1 MKPLRLKAEGAKR
14 ESIKSEQ
21 STFVAQIQ
29 VDTGVYHLDQPY
41 DYSIPSQ
48 LIDQVSIGVRVQVPF
63 GGREVEG
70 LILGIADGS
79 AIGGLKPIS
88 KVISSISIASTDLLS
103 LIGEVAQAWAAN
115 PYDLIRSAIPPRV
128 ASVEKEIWIE
138 PEIKRISTKER
149 REFLQLPSHR
159 NPLEALSEL
168 IGKQSGKGSL
178 LVIVPDSRSITRL
191 KSLNP
196 DALVLDSSL
205 DRTDRYRNFLQAK
218 YSTENLVIGTRS
230 AVFAD
235 IPDLVQIIIFD
246 EGSEHFFEQRTPG
259 WNARDVAL
267 IRAKL
272 QKVDFLAVGFAP
284 SAEVARQIESGEIK
298 FRATK
303 SRINVESYQQEFQ
316 ELLPGRI
323 IPAIRSALKVGPVL
337 FLASRKGYAQ
347 ALSCSKCRNL
357 SLCTCGSRLLKKS
370 ASAPIEC
377 SLCDNKYP
385 DWSCT
390 WCTGKVPYLLSRGT
404 TRYSQEIG
412 GAFPGVK
419 ISLSEGDSTLEDH
432 SLTEGIVIATPGSAP
447 YVTGGYSAVVVL
459 DAEGLLNESDLKSL
473 ERAQQLI
480 FSQGGFISKDGK
492 ILLVISHSSP
502 MIGAL
507 SSWKPSLLA
516 HRELEERRETG
527 LPPYAKAVSIDVA
540 GNETQQLIRGFQAA
554 KEDGRLPR
562 ALRILGPIQM
572 KGEMHRIVLL
582 GPLEEAQSLV
592 ALIHEYQRRRSASK
606 KNLLAMRIDPYSIT
620 K

>member
-1 MKPLRLKAEGAKR
+1 MKPLRLKAEVAKR

-606 KNLLAMRIDPYSIT
+606 KSLLAMRIDPYSIT

>member
-1 MKPLRLKAEGAKR
+1 MKPLRLKAEVAKR
-14 ESIKSEQ
+14 ESIRSEQ

-48 LIDQVSIGVRVQVPF
+48 LIDQVSIGIRVQVPF

-70 LILGIADGS
+70 LVLGIADGS

-88 KVISSISIASTDLLS
+88 KVISSISVASSDLLN
-103 LIGEVAQAWAAN
+103 LIEEVAQTWAAN

-128 ASVEKEIWIE
+128 ASVEKEVWRA
-138 PEIKRISTKER
+138 PEIKGISTKER

-272 QKVDFLAVGFAP
+272 QTVDFVAVGFAP
-284 SAEVARQIESGEIK
+284 SAEVARQIESGEVK

-412 GAFPGVK
+412 RAFPGVK
-419 ISLSEGDSTLEDH
+419 ISLSEGDSILEDN

-459 DAEGLLNESDLKSL
+459 DADGLLNESDLKSL

-502 MIGAL
+502 IIGAL

-562 ALRILGPIQM
+562 ALRILGPIQL
-572 KGEMHRIVLL
+572 KGEMQRIVLL
-582 GPLEEAQSLV
+582 GPLDEAQSLV

-606 KNLLAMRIDPYSIT
+606 KSLLAMRIDPYSIT

>member
-1 MKPLRLKAEGAKR
+1 MKPLRLKAEVAKR
-14 ESIKSEQ
+14 ESIRSEQ

-48 LIDQVSIGVRVQVPF
+48 LIDQVSIGIRVQVPF

-70 LILGIADGS
+70 LVLGIADGS

-88 KVISSISIASTDLLS
+88 KVISSISVASSDLLN
-103 LIGEVAQAWAAN
+103 LIEEVAQAWAAN

-128 ASVEKEIWIE
+128 ASVEKEVWRA
-138 PEIKRISTKER
+138 PEIKGISTKER

-272 QKVDFLAVGFAP
+272 QTVDFVAVGFAP
-284 SAEVARQIESGEIK
+284 SAEVARQIESGEVK

-412 GAFPGVK
+412 RAFPGVK
-419 ISLSEGDSTLEDH
+419 ISLSEGDSILEDN

-459 DAEGLLNESDLKSL
+459 DADGLLNESDLKSL
-473 ERAQQLI
+473 ERAQQLV

-562 ALRILGPIQM
+562 ALRILGPIQL
-572 KGEMHRIVLL
+572 KGEMQRIVLL
-582 GPLEEAQSLV
+582 GPLDEAQSLV

-606 KNLLAMRIDPYSIT
+606 KSLLAMRIDPYSIT

>member
-1 MKPLRLKAEGAKR
+1 MKPLRLKAEVAKR
-14 ESIKSEQ
+14 ESIRSEQ

-41 DYSIPSQ
+41 DYSIPNQ
-48 LIDQVSIGVRVQVPF
+48 LIDQVSIGIRVQVPF

-70 LILGIADGS
+70 LILSVADGS
-79 AIGGLKPIS
+79 AIGGLKAIS
-88 KVISSISIASTDLLS
+88 KVISPIPVASSDLLS
-103 LIGEVAQAWAAN
+103 LIKEVAQAWAAN

-128 ASVEKEIWIE
+128 ASVEKEIWIA

-159 NPLEALSEL
+159 NPYEALSEL
-168 IGKQSGKGSL
+168 IAKQSGKGSL
-178 LVIVPDSRSITRL
+178 LVIVPDFRSISRL

-205 DRTDRYRNFLQAK
+205 DRSDRYRNFLQAK
-218 YSTENLVIGTRS
+218 YSTETLVIGTRS

-235 IPDLVQIIIFD
+235 IPELAQIIIFD
-246 EGSEHFFEQRTPG
+246 EGSEHLFEQRTPG

-267 IRAKL
+267 IRSKL

-303 SRINVESYQQEFQ
+303 SRVNVESYQQEFQ

-347 ALSCSKCRNL
+347 AISCSKCRNL
-357 SLCTCGSRLLKKS
+357 SLCTCGSRLVKKS

-390 WCTGKVPYLLSRGT
+390 WCSGKVPYLLSRGT

-412 GAFPGVK
+412 RAFPGVK
-419 ISLSEGDSTLEDH
+419 ISLSEGDSILEDH
-432 SLTEGIVIATPGSAP
+432 LLNEGIVISTPGSAP
-447 YVTGGYSAVVVL
+447 YVFGGYSAVVVL
-459 DAEGLLNESDLKSL
+459 DSDGLLNESDLKSL

-480 FSQGGFISKDGK
+480 FSQGGFLSKDGK

-502 MIGAL
+502 IIGAL

-527 LPPYAKAVSIDVA
+527 LPPYVKAISIDVA
-540 GNETQQLIRGFQAA
+540 TNEAQQLIRGFHAA

-572 KGEMHRIVLL
+572 KGEMQRIVLL
-582 GPLEEAQSLV
+582 GPLEEAHSLV
-592 ALIHEYQRRRSASK
+592 VLIHEYQRRRSASK
-606 KNLLAMRIDPYSIT
+606 KSLLAMRIDPYSIT

>member
-1 MKPLRLKAEGAKR
+1 MKPLRLKAEVAKR
-14 ESIKSEQ
+14 ESTASEQ
-21 STFVAQIQ
+21 SNLVAQIQ

-48 LIDQVSIGVRVQVPF
+48 LIDHVSIGVRVQVPF

-88 KVISSISIASTDLLS
+88 KVISSISIASPDLLS
-103 LIGEVAQAWAAN
+103 LIEEVAQAWAAN

-138 PEIKRISTKER
+138 PEIKRISTQER
-149 REFLQLPSHR
+149 GEFLQLPSHR
-159 NPLEALSEL
+159 NPFEALSEL
-168 IGKQSGKGSL
+168 IAKQSGKGSL
-178 LVIVPDSRSITRL
+178 LVIVPDSRSISRL
-191 KSLNP
+191 ISLNP

-205 DRTDRYRNFLQAK
+205 DRTDRYRNFLHAK

-235 IPDLVQIIIFD
+235 IPDLAQIILFD
-246 EGSEHFFEQRTPG
+246 EGSEHLFEQRTPG

-272 QKVDFLAVGFAP
+272 QKIDLLAVGFAP

-303 SRINVESYQQEFQ
+303 SRVNVESFQQEFQ

-323 IPAIRSALKVGPVL
+323 IPAIRSALKIGPVL

-347 ALSCSKCRNL
+347 AISCSKCRNL

-390 WCTGKVPYLLSRGT
+390 WCSGKIPYLLSRGT
-404 TRYSQEIG
+404 MRYSQEIG
-412 GAFPGVK
+412 RAFPGVK

-447 YVTGGYSAVVVL
+447 YVVGGYSAVVVL
-459 DAEGLLNESDLKSL
+459 DADGLLNESDLKSL

-502 MIGAL
+502 IIGAL

-516 HRELEERRETG
+516 HRELEERKETG

-540 GNETQQLIRGFQAA
+540 ANETRQLIRGFEAA
-554 KEDGRLPR
+554 KEDCRLPR
-562 ALRILGPIQM
+562 ALRILGPIQL
-572 KGEMHRIVLL
+572 KGEMQRIVLL
-582 GPLEEAQSLV
+582 GPLKEAQSLV

-606 KNLLAMRIDPYSIT
+606 KSLLAMRIDPYSIT

>member
-1 MKPLRLKAEGAKR
+1 MKPLRLKAEVAKR
-14 ESIKSEQ
+14 ETLRSEQ
-21 STFVAQIQ
+21 STFVAKIQ
-29 VDTGVYHLDQPY
+29 VDTGIYHLDQPY

-48 LIDQVSIGVRVQVPF
+48 LIDQVATGVRVQVPF

-70 LILGIADGS
+70 LVLSVLEGS

-88 KVISSISIASTDLLS
+88 KVISPISVASVDLLN
-103 LIGEVAQAWAAN
+103 LILAVSQAWAAN
-115 PYDLIRSAIPPRV
+115 PYDLIRSAIPPRA
-128 ASVEKEIWIE
+128 ASVEKEVWIT
-138 PEIKRISTKER
+138 PEIRRISTKER

-159 NPLEALSEL
+159 NPYEALSEL
-168 IGKQSGKGSL
+168 IAKQSVKGSL
-178 LVIVPDSRSITRL
+178 LVIVPDSRSISRL

-196 DALVLDSSL
+196 RAIVLDSSL
-205 DRTDRYRNFLQAK
+205 DRTVRYRNFLQAK
-218 YSTENLVIGTRS
+218 YSTDNLVIGTRS

-235 IPDLVQIIIFD
+235 IPDLAQIILFD
-246 EGSEHFFEQRTPG
+246 EGSEHLFEQRTPG

-284 SAEVARQIESGEIK
+284 SAEVAREIESGDIK

-323 IPAIRSALKVGPVL
+323 IPAIRSALKAGPVL

-347 ALSCSKCRNL
+347 AISCSKCRNF

-377 SLCDNKYP
+377 SLCDNKFP
-385 DWSCT
+385 DWTCT
-390 WCTGKVPYLLSRGT
+390 WCSGKTPYLLSRGSR
-404 TRYSQEIG
+404 RYAQEIG
-412 GAFPGVK
+412 RAFAGVK
-419 ISLSEGDSTLEDH
+419 ISLSEGDSMLEDN
-432 SLTEGIVIATPGSAP
+432 SLNEGIVIATPGSAP
-447 YVTGGYSAVVVL
+447 YVPGGYSAVVVL
-459 DAEGLLNESDLKSL
+459 DAEVLLNESDLKSL

-480 FSQGGFISKDGK
+480 FSQAGFIGKDGK

-502 MIGAL
+502 IIGAL

-540 GNETQQLIRGFQAA
+540 ANETQQLIRGFQAA
-554 KEDGRLPR
+554 KDDGRLPS
-562 ALRILGPIQM
+562 ALRILGPIHM
-572 KGEMHRIVLL
+572 KGEMQRIVLL
-582 GPLEEAQSLV
+582 GPLDEAHSLV

-606 KNLLAMRIDPYSIT
+606 KSLLAMRIDPYSIT

>member
-1 MKPLRLKAEGAKR
+1 MKPLRLKAEVAKR
-14 ESIKSEQ
+14 ESIRSEQ

-48 LIDQVSIGVRVQVPF
+48 LIDQVSIGIRVQVPF

-70 LILGIADGS
+70 LVLGIADGS

-88 KVISSISIASTDLLS
+88 KVISSISVASSDLLN
-103 LIGEVAQAWAAN
+103 LIEEVAQTWAAN

-128 ASVEKEIWIE
+128 ASVEKEVWRA
-138 PEIKRISTKER
+138 PEIKGISTKER

-205 DRTDRYRNFLQAK
+205 DRTDRYRSFLQAK

-272 QKVDFLAVGFAP
+272 QTVDFVAVGFAP
-284 SAEVARQIESGEIK
+284 SAEVARQIESGEVK

-412 GAFPGVK
+412 RAFPGVK
-419 ISLSEGDSTLEDH
+419 ISLSEGDSILEDN

-459 DAEGLLNESDLKSL
+459 DADGLLNESDLKSL
-473 ERAQQLI
+473 ERAQQLV

-527 LPPYAKAVSIDVA
+527 LPPYAKAVSINVA

-562 ALRILGPIQM
+562 ALRILGPIQL
-572 KGEMHRIVLL
+572 KGEMQRIVLL
-582 GPLEEAQSLV
+582 GPLDEAQSLV

-606 KNLLAMRIDPYSIT
+606 KSLLAMRIDPYSIT

>member
-1 MKPLRLKAEGAKR
+1 MKPLRLKAEVAKR
-14 ESIKSEQ
+14 ESIRSEQ

-88 KVISSISIASTDLLS
+88 KVISSISVASSDLLN
-103 LIGEVAQAWAAN
+103 LIEEVAQTWAAN

-128 ASVEKEIWIE
+128 ASVEKEVWRA

-205 DRTDRYRNFLQAK
+205 DRTDRYRSFLQAK

-272 QKVDFLAVGFAP
+272 QKVDFLAVGFVP

-412 GAFPGVK
+412 RAFPGVK
-419 ISLSEGDSTLEDH
+419 ISLSEGDSILEDN

-459 DAEGLLNESDLKSL
+459 DADGLLNESDLKSL
-473 ERAQQLI
+473 ERVQQLV

-502 MIGAL
+502 IIGAL

-562 ALRILGPIQM
+562 ALRILGPIQL
-572 KGEMHRIVLL
+572 KGEMQRIVLL

-606 KNLLAMRIDPYSIT
+606 KSLLAMRIDPYSIT

>member
-1 MKPLRLKAEGAKR
+1 MKPLRLKAEVAKR
-14 ESIKSEQ
+14 ESLRADQ
-21 STFVAQIQ
+21 SNFVAQIQ

-48 LIDQVSIGVRVQVPF
+48 LIDHVSIGIRVQVPF

-70 LILGIADGS
+70 LVLNVVEGL

-88 KVISSISIASTDLLS
+88 KVISSISVASPDLLS
-103 LIGEVAQAWAAN
+103 LIEEVAQAWAAN

-128 ASVEKEIWIE
+128 ASVEKEVWRA
-138 PEIKRISTKER
+138 PEIKGISTKER

-205 DRTDRYRNFLQAK
+205 DRTDRYRSFLQAK

-272 QKVDFLAVGFAP
+272 QTVDFVAVGFAP
-284 SAEVARQIESGEIK
+284 SAEVARQIESGEVK

-412 GAFPGVK
+412 RAFPGVK
-419 ISLSEGDSTLEDH
+419 ISLSEGDSILEDN

-459 DAEGLLNESDLKSL
+459 DADGLLNESDLKSL

-507 SSWKPSLLA
+507 SFWKPSLLA

-562 ALRILGPIQM
+562 ALRILGPIQL
-572 KGEMHRIVLL
+572 KGEMQRIVLL
-582 GPLEEAQSLV
+582 GPLDEAQSLV

-606 KNLLAMRIDPYSIT
+606 KSLLAMRIDPYSIT

>member
-1 MKPLRLKAEGAKR
+1 MKPLRQKAEVAKR
-14 ESIKSEQ
+14 ESIRSEQ

-41 DYSIPSQ
+41 DYSIPNQ
-48 LIDQVSIGVRVQVPF
+48 LIDQVSIGIRVQVPF

-70 LILGIADGS
+70 LVLSVADGS
-79 AIGGLKPIS
+79 AIGGLKAIS
-88 KVISSISIASTDLLS
+88 KVISPIPVASSDLLR
-103 LIGEVAQAWAAN
+103 LIKEVAQAWAAN

-128 ASVEKEIWIE
+128 ASVEKEIWIA

-159 NPLEALSEL
+159 NPYEALSEL
-168 IGKQSGKGSL
+168 IAKQRGKGSL
-178 LVIVPDSRSITRL
+178 LVIVPDFRSISRL

-205 DRTDRYRNFLQAK
+205 DRSDRYRNFLQAK

-235 IPDLVQIIIFD
+235 IPELAQIIIFD
-246 EGSEHFFEQRTPG
+246 EGSEHLFEQRTPG
-259 WNARDVAL
+259 WNARDVSL
-267 IRAKL
+267 IRSKL
-272 QKVDFLAVGFAP
+272 QKVDFLVVGFAP

-303 SRINVESYQQEFQ
+303 SRVNVESYQQEFQ

-347 ALSCSKCRNL
+347 AISCSKCRNL
-357 SLCTCGSRLLKKS
+357 SLCTCGSRLVQKS

-390 WCTGKVPYLLSRGT
+390 WCSGKVPYLLSRGT

-412 GAFPGVK
+412 RAFPGVK
-419 ISLSEGDSTLEDH
+419 ISLSEGDSILEDH
-432 SLTEGIVIATPGSAP
+432 FLNEGIVISTPGSSP
-447 YVTGGYSAVVVL
+447 YVFGGYSAVVVL
-459 DAEGLLNESDLKSL
+459 DSDGLLNESDLKSL

-480 FSQGGFISKDGK
+480 FSQGGYLSKDGK

-502 MIGAL
+502 IIGAL

-527 LPPYAKAVSIDVA
+527 LPPYAKAISIDVA
-540 GNETQQLIRGFQAA
+540 TNEAQQLIRGFHAA
-554 KEDGRLPR
+554 REDGRLPR

-572 KGEMHRIVLL
+572 KGEMQRIVLL
-582 GPLEEAQSLV
+582 GPLEEAHSLV
-592 ALIHEYQRRRSASK
+592 VLIHEYQRRRSASK
-606 KNLLAMRIDPYSIT
+606 KGLLAMRIDPYSIT

>member
-1 MKPLRLKAEGAKR
+1 MKPLRLKAEVAKR

-48 LIDQVSIGVRVQVPF
+48 LIDQVSIGIRVQVPF

-70 LILGIADGS
+70 LVLGIADGS

-88 KVISSISIASTDLLS
+88 KVISSISVASSDLLN
-103 LIGEVAQAWAAN
+103 LIEEVAQAWAAN

-128 ASVEKEIWIE
+128 ASVEKEVWRA
-138 PEIKRISTKER
+138 PEIKGISTKER

-205 DRTDRYRNFLQAK
+205 DRTDRYRSFLQAK

-272 QKVDFLAVGFAP
+272 QTVDFVAVGFAP
-284 SAEVARQIESGEIK
+284 SAEVARQIESGEVK

-412 GAFPGVK
+412 RAFPGVK

-459 DAEGLLNESDLKSL
+459 DADGLLNESDLKSL
-473 ERAQQLI
+473 ERAQQLV

-502 MIGAL
+502 IIGAL

-562 ALRILGPIQM
+562 ALRILGPIQL
-572 KGEMHRIVLL
+572 KGEMQRIVLL
-582 GPLEEAQSLV
+582 GPLDEAQSLV

-606 KNLLAMRIDPYSIT
+606 KSLLAMRIDPYSIT

>member
-1 MKPLRLKAEGAKR
+1 MKPLRLKAEVAKR
-14 ESIKSEQ
+14 ASLRADQ
-21 STFVAQIQ
+21 SNFVAQIQ

-48 LIDQVSIGVRVQVPF
+48 LIDQVSIGIRVQVPF

-70 LILGIADGS
+70 LVLNVVEGS
-79 AIGGLKPIS
+79 AIGGLKAIS
-88 KVISSISIASTDLLS
+88 KVISPISVASSYLLN
-103 LIGEVAQAWAAN
+103 LIEEVAQAWAAN

-128 ASVEKEIWIE
+128 ASVEKELWRA

-159 NPLEALSEL
+159 NPYEALSEL

-178 LVIVPDSRSITRL
+178 LVIVPDSRSISRL
-191 KSLNP
+191 RSLNP

-205 DRTDRYRNFLQAK
+205 DRTDRYRNFLKAK
-218 YSTENLVIGTRS
+218 YSTDNLVFGTRS

-235 IPDLVQIIIFD
+235 IPDLAQIVIFD
-246 EGSEHFFEQRTPG
+246 EGSEHLFEQRTPG

-272 QKVDFLAVGFAP
+272 QKVDFLAVGFSP

-303 SRINVESYQQEFQ
+303 SRINVESFQQEFQ

-323 IPAIRSALKVGPVL
+323 IPAIRSAIKPGPVL

-347 ALSCSKCRNL
+347 AISCSKCRNL

-390 WCTGKVPYLLSRGT
+390 WCSGKVPYLLSRGT

-412 GAFPGVK
+412 RAFPGMK

-447 YVTGGYSAVVVL
+447 YVVGGYSAVVVL
-459 DAEGLLNESDLKSL
+459 DADGLLNESDLKSL

-480 FSQGGFISKDGK
+480 FSQGGFISNDGK

-562 ALRILGPIQM
+562 ALRILGPIQL
-572 KGEMHRIVLL
+572 KGEMQRIVLL
-582 GPLEEAQSLV
+582 GPLDEAQSLV

-606 KNLLAMRIDPYSIT
+606 KSLLAMRIDPYSIT

>member
-1 MKPLRLKAEGAKR
+1 MKPLRLKAEVAKR

-390 WCTGKVPYLLSRGT
+390 WCTGKVPYLLARGT

-412 GAFPGVK
+412 RAFPGVK

-507 SSWKPSLLA
+507 SFWKPSLLA

>member
-1 MKPLRLKAEGAKR
+1 MKPLRLKAEVAKR
-14 ESIKSEQ
+14 ESIRSEQ

-48 LIDQVSIGVRVQVPF
+48 LIDQVSIGIRVQVPF

-70 LILGIADGS
+70 LVLGIADGS

-88 KVISSISIASTDLLS
+88 KVISSISVASSDLLN
-103 LIGEVAQAWAAN
+103 LIEEVAQAWAAN

-128 ASVEKEIWIE
+128 ASVEKEVWRA
-138 PEIKRISTKER
+138 PEIKGISTKER

-412 GAFPGVK
+412 RAFPGVK
-419 ISLSEGDSTLEDH
+419 ISLSEGDSILEDN

-459 DAEGLLNESDLKSL
+459 DADGLLNESDLKSL
-473 ERAQQLI
+473 ERAQQLV

-502 MIGAL
+502 IIGAL

-562 ALRILGPIQM
+562 ALRILGPIQL
-572 KGEMHRIVLL
+572 KGEMQRIVLL
-582 GPLEEAQSLV
+582 GPLDEAQSLV

-606 KNLLAMRIDPYSIT
+606 KSLLAMRIDPYSIT

>member
-1 MKPLRLKAEGAKR
+1 MKPLRLKAEVAKR

>member
-1 MKPLRLKAEGAKR
+1 MRPLRLKAEVAKR
-14 ESIKSEQ
+14 ASLRADQ
-21 STFVAQIQ
+21 SNFVAQIQ

-48 LIDQVSIGVRVQVPF
+48 LIDQVSIGIRVQVPF

-70 LILGIADGS
+70 LVLNVVEGS
-79 AIGGLKPIS
+79 AIGGLKAIS
-88 KVISSISIASTDLLS
+88 KVISPISVASSDLLN
-103 LIGEVAQAWAAN
+103 LIEEVAQAWAAN

-128 ASVEKEIWIE
+128 ASVEKELWRA

-159 NPLEALSEL
+159 NPYEALSEL

-178 LVIVPDSRSITRL
+178 LVIVPDSRSISRL

-205 DRTDRYRNFLQAK
+205 DRTDRYRYFLKAK
-218 YSTENLVIGTRS
+218 YSTDNLVFGTRS

-235 IPDLVQIIIFD
+235 IPDLAQIIIFD
-246 EGSEHFFEQRTPG
+246 EGSEHLFEQRSPG

-272 QKVDFLAVGFAP
+272 QKVDFLAVGFSP
-284 SAEVARQIESGEIK
+284 SAEVARQIESGEIN

-303 SRINVESYQQEFQ
+303 SRINVESFQQEFQ

-323 IPAIRSALKVGPVL
+323 IPAIRSALNLGPVL

-347 ALSCSKCRNL
+347 AISCSKCRNL
-357 SLCTCGSRLLKKS
+357 ALCTCGSRLLKKS

-390 WCTGKVPYLLSRGT
+390 WCSGKVPYLLSRGT

-412 GAFPGVK
+412 RAFPGIK

-447 YVTGGYSAVVVL
+447 YVVGGYSAVVVL
-459 DAEGLLNESDLKSL
+459 DADGLLNESDLKSL

-480 FSQGGFISKDGK
+480 FSQGGFISNDGK

-502 MIGAL
+502 IIGPL

-516 HRELEERRETG
+516 HRELEERRETE

-540 GNETQQLIRGFQAA
+540 ANETQQLIRGFQAA

-562 ALRILGPIQM
+562 ALRILGPIQL
-572 KGEMHRIVLL
+572 KGEMQRIVLL
-582 GPLEEAQSLV
+582 GPLDEAQSLV
-592 ALIHEYQRRRSASK
+592 ALIHEYQRRRSASRK
-606 KNLLAMRIDPYSIT
+606 SLLAMRIDPYSIT

>member
-1 MKPLRLKAEGAKR
+1 MKPLRLKAEVAKR
-14 ESIKSEQ
+14 ESIRSEQ

-48 LIDQVSIGVRVQVPF
+48 LIDQVSIGIRVQVPF

-70 LILGIADGS
+70 LVLGIADGS

-88 KVISSISIASTDLLS
+88 KVISSISVASSDLLN
-103 LIGEVAQAWAAN
+103 LIEEVAQAWAAN

-128 ASVEKEIWIE
+128 ASVEKEVWRA
-138 PEIKRISTKER
+138 PEIKGISTKER

-272 QKVDFLAVGFAP
+272 QTVDFVAVGFAP
-284 SAEVARQIESGEIK
+284 SAEVARQIESGEVK

-412 GAFPGVK
+412 RAFPGVK
-419 ISLSEGDSTLEDH
+419 ISLSEGDSILEDN

-459 DAEGLLNESDLKSL
+459 DADGLLNESDLKSL
-473 ERAQQLI
+473 ERVQQLV

-502 MIGAL
+502 IIGAL

-562 ALRILGPIQM
+562 ALRILGPIQL
-572 KGEMHRIVLL
+572 KGEMQRIVLL
-582 GPLEEAQSLV
+582 GPLDEAQSLV

-606 KNLLAMRIDPYSIT
+606 KSLLAMRIDPYSIT

>member
-1 MKPLRLKAEGAKR
+1 MKPLRLKAEVAKR
-14 ESIKSEQ
+14 ESLRADQ
-21 STFVAQIQ
+21 SNFVAQIQ

-48 LIDQVSIGVRVQVPF
+48 LIDYVSIGVRVQVPF

-70 LILGIADGS
+70 LVFNVVEGS
-79 AIGGLKPIS
+79 AIGGLKAIS
-88 KVISSISIASTDLLS
+88 KVISPISVASSDLLN
-103 LIGEVAQAWAAN
+103 LIEEVAQAWAAN

-128 ASVEKEIWIE
+128 ASVEKEIWKE

-159 NPLEALSEL
+159 NPYEALSEL

-178 LVIVPDSRSITRL
+178 LVIVPDSRSISRL

-205 DRTDRYRNFLQAK
+205 DRTDRYRNFLKAK

-235 IPDLVQIIIFD
+235 IPDLEQIIIFD
-246 EGSEHFFEQRTPG
+246 EGSEHLFEQRSPG

-272 QKVDFLAVGFAP
+272 QKVDFLAVGFSP

-303 SRINVESYQQEFQ
+303 SRIKVESFQQEFQ

-323 IPAIRSALKVGPVL
+323 IPAIRSALKLGPVL

-347 ALSCSKCRNL
+347 AISCSKCRNL
-357 SLCTCGSRLLKKS
+357 ALCTCGSRLLKKS

-377 SLCDNKYP
+377 SLCDMKYR

-390 WCTGKVPYLLSRGT
+390 WCSGKIPYLLSRGT
-404 TRYSQEIG
+404 MRYSQEIG
-412 GAFPGVK
+412 RAFPGVK

-447 YVTGGYSAVVVL
+447 YVVGGYSAVVVL
-459 DAEGLLNESDLKSL
+459 DADGLLNESDLKSL
-473 ERAQQLI
+473 ERAQQVI

-502 MIGAL
+502 IIGAL

-540 GNETQQLIRGFQAA
+540 ANETQQLIRGFHAA

-562 ALRILGPIQM
+562 ALRILGPIQL
-572 KGEMHRIVLL
+572 KGEMQRIVLL
-582 GPLEEAQSLV
+582 GPLDEAQSLV
-592 ALIHEYQRRRSASK
+592 VLIHEYQRRRSASK
-606 KNLLAMRIDPYSIT
+606 KSLLAMRIDPYSIT

>member
-1 MKPLRLKAEGAKR
+1 MKPLRLKAEVAKR
-14 ESIKSEQ
+14 ESIRSEQ
-21 STFVAQIQ
+21 SNFVAQIQ
-29 VDTGVYHLDQPY
+29 VDTGVYHLDEPY
-41 DYSIPSQ
+41 DYSIPIQ
-48 LIDQVSIGVRVQVPF
+48 LADLVSTGIRVQVPF

-70 LILGIADGS
+70 LVLSVREGS

-88 KVISSISIASTDLLS
+88 KVISPISVASLDLLN
-103 LIGEVAQAWAAN
+103 LIEEVAQAWAAN
-115 PYDLIRSAIPPRV
+115 PYDLIRSAIPPRA
-128 ASVEKEIWIE
+128 ASVEKEPWIA
-138 PEIKRISTKER
+138 PEIRRIPTKER

-159 NPLEALSEL
+159 NPFDALSEL
-168 IGKQSGKGSL
+168 VAKQSVKGSL
-178 LVIVPDSRSITRL
+178 LVIVPDSRSISRF

-196 DALVLDSSL
+196 EALVLDSSL
-205 DRTDRYRNFLQAK
+205 DRTVRYRNFLQAK
-218 YSTENLVIGTRS
+218 YSTDNLVIGTRS
-230 AVFAD
+230 AIFAD
-235 IPDLVQIIIFD
+235 IPDLAQIILVD
-246 EGSEHFFEQRTPG
+246 EGSEHLFEQRTPG

-272 QKVDFLAVGFAP
+272 QKIDFLAVGFAP
-284 SAEVARQIESGEIK
+284 SAQVAREIEMGEIK

-347 ALSCSKCRNL
+347 AISCSKCRNL

-370 ASAPIEC
+370 SSSAIEC

-385 DWSCT
+385 DWICT
-390 WCTGKVPYLLSRGT
+390 WCSGKTPYLLSRGS
-404 TRYSQEIG
+404 TRYAQEIG
-412 GAFPGVK
+412 RAFAGVK
-419 ISLSEGDSTLEDH
+419 ISLSEGDSMLEDG
-432 SLTEGIVIATPGSAP
+432 SLNEGIVIATPGSAP
-447 YVTGGYSAVVVL
+447 YVNGGYSAVVVL
-459 DAEGLLNESDLKSL
+459 DADGLLNESDLKSL

-480 FSQGGFISKDGK
+480 FSQAGFIGEDGK

-502 MIGAL
+502 IIGAL
-507 SSWKPSLLA
+507 ASWKPSLLA

-540 GNETQQLIRGFQAA
+540 ANELQQLIRGFQAA
-554 KEDGRLPR
+554 KDDGRLPS
-562 ALRILGPIQM
+562 ALRILGPIHM
-572 KGEMHRIVLL
+572 KGEMQRIVLL
-582 GPLEEAQSLV
+582 GPLDEAQSLV

-606 KNLLAMRIDPYSIT
+606 KSLLAMRIDPYSIT

>member
-1 MKPLRLKAEGAKR
+1 MKPLRLKAEVAKR
-14 ESIKSEQ
+14 ESLRADQ
-21 STFVAQIQ
+21 SNFVAQIQ

-48 LIDQVSIGVRVQVPF
+48 LIDHVSIGIRVQVPF

-70 LILGIADGS
+70 LVLNVVEGL

-88 KVISSISIASTDLLS
+88 KVISSISVASPDLLS
-103 LIGEVAQAWAAN
+103 LIEEVAQAWAAN

-128 ASVEKEIWIE
+128 ASVEKEVWRA
-138 PEIKRISTKER
+138 PEIKGISTKER

-205 DRTDRYRNFLQAK
+205 DRTDRYRSFLQAK

-272 QKVDFLAVGFAP
+272 QTVDFVAVGFAP
-284 SAEVARQIESGEIK
+284 SAEVARQIESGEVK

-412 GAFPGVK
+412 RAFPGVK

-459 DAEGLLNESDLKSL
+459 DADGLLNESDLKSL

-572 KGEMHRIVLL
+572 KGEMQRIVLL

-606 KNLLAMRIDPYSIT
+606 KSLLAMRIDPYSIT